1 MILFHRIQLI
11 PCDHQPRL
19 HRPWRHPTHFGF
31 GCASSTWS
39 RSWRPPTACPSCTA
53 PRARFL
59 MREFAAVHHPML
71 RSLYDAYSFNVIP
84 RIGQLV
90 ARDRHSYQ
98 YLVES
103 ISAFPPQHQFAD
115 MIKHCGF
122 RHVTVTDYTGAIGAC
137 YSAFKP
143 PQ

>member
-1 MILFHRIQLI
+1 M
-11 PCDHQPRL
+11 
-19 HRPWRHPTHFGF
+19 
-31 GCASSTWS
+31 
-39 RSWRPPTACPSCTA
+39 RSWRPRTACPSCTA

-90 ARDRHSYQ
+90 A
-98 YLVES
+98 
-103 ISAFPPQHQFAD
+103 QHQFAD

-122 RHVTVTDYTGAIGAC
+122 RHVTVTVL
-137 YSAFKP
+137 
-143 PQ
+143 